1 MGEHWSLESVHHLR
15 TLALEKTPV
24 PVIAMTM
31 RRGVGEVHAKLAELG
46 LAAPMGD
53 DAGKDREQAGTRG
66 DESQGSTTGFGLM
79 GGDRDRETGMKSPPQ
94 PEPGSASF

>member
-15 TLALEKTPV
+15 ELALEKVSV

-46 LAAPMGD
+46 LTAPMGE
-53 DAGKDREQAGTRG
+53 A
-66 DESQGSTTGFGLM
+66 
-79 GGDRDRETGMKSPPQ
+79 GDRDDADREARMAAPLQ

>member
-1 MGEHWSLESVHHLR
+1 MGEYWSLESVHHLR
-15 TLALEKTPV
+15 ELALEKTPV

-46 LAAPMGD
+46 LSAPMGVGGERD
-53 DAGKDREQAGTRG
+53 EAGADTRPDAPRAPAP
-66 DESQGSTTGFGLM
+66 GFGLM
-79 GGDRDRETGMKSPPQ
+79 GDDADREARMAAPPQ

>member
-15 TLALEKTPV
+15 ELALEKVSV

-46 LAAPMGD
+46 LTAPMD
-53 DAGKDREQAGTRG
+53 DAAGEAGAEPRADAHRSATP
-66 DESQGSTTGFGLM
+66 GFGLM
-79 GGDRDRETGMKSPPQ
+79 GDDADRESRMATPPQ